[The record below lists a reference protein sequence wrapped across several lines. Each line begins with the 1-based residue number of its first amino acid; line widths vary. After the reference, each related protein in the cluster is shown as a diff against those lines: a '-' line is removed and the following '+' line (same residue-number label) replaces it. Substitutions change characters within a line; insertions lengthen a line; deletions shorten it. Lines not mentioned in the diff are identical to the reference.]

1 MALLSPSRRFRSCR
15 DLLKGATDGGGRSTV
30 VVMCGRFVSAS
41 PPDEL
46 AQYFGAQ
53 APDQELE
60 PNFNVAPTRE
70 VYAVRAA
77 DGHRRLTTMRW
88 GLVPFWAKDLKIGA
102 KMINARSETVLDKPA
117 FRRAIRRRRC
127 LIPADG
133 FYEWAKVPG
142 HKKKQP
148 YYIHRTDGEPI
159 VFAGMWERWSPP
171 SESESEGEA
180 SKTDDPEEVVIS
192 CTILTCGPNETMSSI
207 HNRMPVLLA
216 PSVWDDWLADTED
229 TDALTSLMV
238 PAPDGL
244 LTLRPV
250 TPMVNSVRNNG
261 PELLDLEAEPLVA
274 DTSGEGS

>member
-1 MALLSPSRRFRSCR
+1 
-15 DLLKGATDGGGRSTV
+15 
-30 VVMCGRFVSAS
+30 MCGRFVSAS

-46 AQYFGAQ
+46 ARYFGAEP
-53 APDQELE
+53 ADSELE

-70 VYAVRAA
+70 VYAVRAS
-77 DGHRRLTTMRW
+77 DGHRKLSTLRW
-88 GLVPFWAKDLKIGA
+88 GLIPFWAKDVKVGA

-159 VFAGMWERWSPP
+159 VFAGMWERWRS
-171 SESESEGEA
+171 
-180 SKTDDPEEVVIS
+180 DDDAEDDSAWIES
-192 CTILTCGPNETMSSI
+192 CTILTCGPNETMAAI
-207 HNRMPVLLA
+207 HDRMPVLLP
-216 PSVWDDWLADTED
+216 PSAWDDWLADTED
-229 TDALTSLMV
+229 LDSLAELMV

-244 LTLRPV
+244 LTLRAV

-261 PELLDLEAEPLVA
+261 PELLEVDPDPLTP
-274 DTSGEGS
+274 DPEE

>member
-1 MALLSPSRRFRSCR
+1 
-15 DLLKGATDGGGRSTV
+15 
-30 VVMCGRFVSAS
+30 MCGRFVSAS

-46 AQYFGAQ
+46 ARYFGADN
-53 APDQELE
+53 PGTELE

-70 VYAVRAA
+70 VYAVRASE
-77 DGHRRLTTMRW
+77 GHRELTTLRW
-88 GLVPFWAKDLKIGA
+88 GLVPFWAKDVKVGA

-142 HKKKQP
+142 HTKKQP

-159 VFAGMWERWSPP
+159 VFAGMWERWRPDDDE
-171 SESESEGEA
+171 ESTVE
-180 SKTDDPEEVVIS
+180 S
-192 CTILTCGPNETMSSI
+192 CTILTCGPNETMAAI

-216 PSVWDDWLADTED
+216 PPVWDDWLADTD
-229 TDALTSLMV
+229 DLDSLSELMI

-261 PELLDLEAEPLVA
+261 PELLEVETEPLVA
-274 DTSGEGS
+274 EPEDS